1 MKYRWLL
8 LATAVAG
15 LTLAPLPSAA
25 LACPFC
31 SAMSETLSEQIANMD
46 AAVVA
51 QLSEAP
57 PPSPE
62 QRRPARCRALQVP
75 GGRGAERET
84 AVGRCL
90 GHRDGLFWRRAEKRG
105 AEVSAAGRQLTET
118 DVVFP
123 HAFTAAR
130 AGLRSQ
136 AAVVACRG
144 HPRLAFFEEYLEDPE
159 EVLARDAYEEFARA
173 SYDVVKSIKDQMDH
187 PQLVGWI
194 QDNNVPV
201 SRRRLYLTMLGV
213 CGTKAD
219 LPWLEKL
226 LRSEDRSVRSGLDAL
241 IACYLTLAGPEGM
254 PLVEELF
261 LKDTDAEYADTYAA
275 IMALRFHGSEGE
287 RVPRERLVAAL
298 RIVLERPQLADLVIP
313 DLARWEDWSVMPRLV
328 QLFKDADE
336 STSWVRV
343 PVVNYL
349 RACPQ
354 PEAKQYLVELEK
366 IDPEA
371 VKRATSF
378 FPFGGGGPA
387 ARPQKN

>member
-1 MKYRWLL
+1 MRPWWPSCPKLL
-8 LATAVAG
+8 L
-15 LTLAPLPSAA
+15 LR
-25 LACPFC
+25 
-31 SAMSETLSEQIANMD
+31 
-46 AAVVA
+46 
-51 QLSEAP
+51 
-57 PPSPE
+57 PE
-62 QRRPARCRALQVP
+62 QRRPARCRHCKFQVVETLKGKP
-75 GGRGAERET
+75 LLDGVSVIETVYFGDGQKNLGQNFLLLGVSSPTLMWSSPMPLPPRMLDYIRKLPSLPAEGA
-84 AVGRCL
+84 
-90 GHRDGLFWRRAEKRG
+90 
-105 AEVSAAGRQLTET
+105 
-118 DVVFP
+118 
-123 HAFTAAR
+123 
-130 AGLRSQ
+130 
-136 AAVVACRG
+136 
-144 HPRLAFFEEYLEDPE
+144 PRLAFFEKYLEDPE

-173 SYDVVKSIKDQMDH
+173 SYDLVKSIKDQMDH
-187 PQLVGWI
+187 PQLVAWI

-213 CGTKAD
+213 CGSKAD
-219 LPWLEKL
+219 LPWLEKR

-298 RIVLERPQLADLVIP
+298 RNVLERPQLADLVIP

-349 RACPQ
+349 RACPR
-354 PEAKQYLVELEK
+354 PEAKQYLAELEK